1 MDGIMHESY
10 AYVLKRFR
18 IAQLLGPDLFARTLS
33 MPTRTDEFGNRWQY
47 HSRSDHHSKVA
58 CALIMLDLLENC
70 PALATHVREGKVM
83 FGINHEMRD
92 FAHNRK
98 KNLDLVI
105 STPASGQKRGGR
117 TLLDICDQLNIPFSA
132 QEFAHINTL
141 PALEMAPVGNVLLA
155 LEAKA
160 CMTAHQKALPRL
172 YDELNSS
179 HQTVHGA
186 AESAIAVGFVC
197 INAAEAY
204 LSPDRNK
211 RAIEGRPTWSE
222 HRQPKATDI
231 TFQKVREIP
240 RRSRSTGEGY
250 DALGV
255 VIMNFRND
263 GSPAQLVDLPPLGDI
278 YHYNSMI
285 DRITGAYTIRF
296 SAL

>member
-1 MDGIMHESY
+1 
-10 AYVLKRFR
+10 
-18 IAQLLGPDLFARTLS
+18 
-33 MPTRTDEFGNRWQY
+33 
-47 HSRSDHHSKVA
+47 
-58 CALIMLDLLENC
+58 MLDLLEHC
-70 PALATHVREGKVM
+70 AALAAHVRDGKAM
-83 FGINHEMRD
+83 FGINHQMRD

-105 STPASGQKRGGR
+105 CTPASGEKRSGQ
-117 TLLDICDQLNIPFSA
+117 TLLDVGERLSIAFSKD
-132 QEFAHINTL
+132 EVSHIKSL
-141 PALEMAPVGNVLLA
+141 PVLGMAPVGNVLMA

-186 AESAIAVGFVC
+186 AERAIAVGFVC
-197 INAAEAY
+197 INAATAY

-211 RAIEGRPTWSE
+211 RPLAGQPTWSK
-222 HRQPKATDI
+222 HKQPKSTDI

-240 RRSRSTGEGY
+240 RRSGSTGQGY

-255 VIMNFRND
+255 VIMDFSND

-285 DRITGAYTIRF
+285 DRITGAYTSRF
-296 SAL
+296 GAL